1 MKFTAQSRGTAG
13 TSAAKQLRKDALV
26 PGTIYGGS
34 EEPVNITMVK
44 ADVEQIQR
52 ELGLNS
58 VFDLSVDGGAAQTV
72 FVRNIDHA
80 AIKPLIYNISLQ
92 AIKAGQKLEMPIAL
106 QVINE
111 DQIADKTGIVALNS
125 FEINVIVDPSKAP
138 EALTIDVA
146 GKEIGYQ
153 VTVADLDIPAGI
165 EVLDNP
171 EEVVLSINPPQ
182 EEVEEA
188 AAEAETAEPEVIGE
202 KAAE

>member
-13 TSAAKQLRKDALV
+13 TSAAKQLRKEALV

-34 EEPVNITMVK
+34 EEPVNISMAK

-58 VFDLSVDGGAAQTV
+58 VFDLSVDGGATHTV

-80 AIKPLIYNISLQ
+80 AIKPLIYNINLQ
-92 AIKAGQKLEMPIAL
+92 SIKAGQKLEMPLSL

-111 DQIADKTGIVALNS
+111 DQIEDKSAVVTLNV
-125 FEINVIVDPSKAP
+125 FEIHVIIDPSKAP
-138 EALTIDVA
+138 EVVTIDVA
-146 GKEIGYQ
+146 GKKIGDQ
-153 VTVADLDIPAGI
+153 VTIADLTIPAGV
-165 EVLDNP
+165 EVLDHP
-171 EEVVLSINPPQ
+171 EEVLVSINAPQ

-188 AAEAETAEPEVIGE
+188 SGAAAEPEVIGE